1 MSLLCNLAAPA
12 GRILLS
18 LIFLISGIQKV
29 TAIGGTQ
36 QYMEA
41 MGVPGV
47 LVYPV
52 ILLEIFGALAVVLG
66 WRAREAAL
74 LLAGFCVL
82 SAFLFHWNLSDQIQT
97 IMLLKN
103 LAIAGG
109 FLMIVAHGPG
119 ALSLGKGR

>member
-1 MSLLCNLAAPA
+1 MSILCKLAAPV
-12 GRILLS
+12 GRVLLC
-18 LIFLISGIQKV
+18 LIFLISGVQKV
-29 TAIGGTQ
+29 TAVGATQ

-41 MGVPGV
+41 VGVPGV

-52 ILLEIFGALAVVLG
+52 ILLEICGALAVVLG
-66 WRAREAAL
+66 WRAREAAF
-74 LLAGFCVL
+74 LLAVFCVL
-82 SAFLFHWNLSDQIQT
+82 SAFLFHWNLSDQVQI

-119 ALSLGKGR
+119 ALSLGKSN

>member
-1 MSLLCNLAAPA
+1 MSLLCKLAAPI
-12 GRILLS
+12 GRVLLC
-18 LIFLISGIQKV
+18 LIFLISGLQKV
-29 TAIGGTQ
+29 TAINGTQ

-41 MGVPGV
+41 MNVPGI

-52 ILLEIFGALAVVLG
+52 ILLEIFGALAVILG
-66 WRAREAAL
+66 WRARETAV

-82 SAFLFHWNLSDQIQT
+82 SALLFHWNLSDQIQT

-103 LAIAGG
+103 FAIAGG

-119 ALSLGKGR
+119 ALSLGRNH